1 MRDFDFNEFEPMGIV
16 LKFPVKR
23 RKVAALSGIGND
35 ARPKKKPGG
44 GGGGRSTVARI
55 VAKAPEVMV
64 KVSGRAKGFTHLR
77 EHLNY
82 ITRNGELLAETRD
95 GSVYGR
101 QEVGAV
107 ADDWWSFR
115 GKASGFAEGSRRSS
129 SKETVNLVLSMPE
142 GTNRDKLFAAASA
155 FASRTF
161 AGNHDYLLAEHRD
174 TKHPHVHLTVRAL
187 GDDEVRLNPKKA
199 DLQMWR
205 EGFALELRTQGLAA
219 EATPR
224 RARGVV
230 QKGKSQAIKH
240 LDQRGASKVQRAK
253 VAQAVRDVAQRV
265 DAGERPW
272 EAATKKRQ
280 GMIRA
285 AWGKI
290 AEQFASEGGEGIELA
305 ESIRR
310 FVAAMP
316 PVETER
322 QQIRRTV
329 IEAAARQGGSSI
341 DQTDRGSHEPE
352 R

>member
-1 MRDFDFNEFEPMGIV
+1 MRDFDPKEFEPMGIV
-16 LKFPVKR
+16 LRIPVKR
-23 RKVAALSGIGND
+23 RKALMDGTDNVAPSK
-35 ARPKKKPGG
+35 RKPGG
-44 GGGGRSTVARI
+44 GGGGRGTVARM
-55 VAKAPEVMV
+55 VARAPEVMV
-64 KVSGRAKGFTHLR
+64 KVSGGARGFKHLC

-82 ITRNGELLAETRD
+82 ITRNGELVAETPD
-95 GSVYGR
+95 GAIYGR
-101 QEVGAV
+101 EEVGAV
-107 ADDWWSFR
+107 ATDWWNVR
-115 GKASGFAEGSRRSS
+115 GKAQGIRRAN

-142 GTNRDKLFAAASA
+142 GTNREKVLGAARS

-161 AGNHDYLLAEHRD
+161 AGNHDYLLVEHRD

-187 GDDEVRLNPKKA
+187 GHDETRLDPRKA

-205 EGFALELRTQGLAA
+205 EGFALELRGQGLAA

-230 QKGKSQAIKH
+230 LKGKSQAIKH
-240 LDQRGASKVQRAK
+240 LDLRGASKVQRAK
-253 VAQAVRDVAQRV
+253 VTQAVREVAQRV

-272 EAATKKRQ
+272 ETATKKRQ
-280 GMIRA
+280 GMIRT

-290 AEQFASEGGEGIELA
+290 AEQFAAEGGEGTQLA

-329 IEAAARQGGSSI
+329 IEAAARRGGSAI
-341 DQTDRGSHEPE
+341 EQPGRGSDEPE